1 MKSILLEFILN
12 FLNLHWWIV
21 VALGCFAF
29 HPFRK
34 KVLQPNSIT
43 KTLNWLAI
51 IRLNRVDS
59 WFGGL
64 LSLIPI
70 GLFEKFVGI
79 EKSFG
84 VVDFLTIIIMTLIV
98 SSILERGD
106 RDKASKKSASSPATT
121 QRLSSDSAA
130 SKATKPIREINRYS
144 TSNPSTSSSVSSST
158 REKLE
163 ELKSLLDDSLINEED
178 YEKKKNDLLSKM

>member
-1 MKSILLEFILN
+1 MK
-12 FLNLHWWIV
+12 
-21 VALGCFAF
+21 AG
-29 HPFRK
+29 
-34 KVLQPNSIT
+34 
-43 KTLNWLAI
+43 
-51 IRLNRVDS
+51 RVDS

-121 QRLSSDSAA
+121 QRLSSDSGSTESAN
-130 SKATKPIREINRYS
+130 PIRGIDRYS
-144 TSNPSTSSSVSSST
+144 TDNPSTSSSVSSST

-178 YEKKKNDLLSKM
+178 YEKKKNDLLRKM